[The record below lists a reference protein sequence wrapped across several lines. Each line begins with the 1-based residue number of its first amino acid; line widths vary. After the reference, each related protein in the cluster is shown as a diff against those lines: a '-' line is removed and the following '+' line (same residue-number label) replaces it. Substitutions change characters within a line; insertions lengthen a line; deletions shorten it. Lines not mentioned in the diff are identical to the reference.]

1 MRRREFL
8 ATIAGGAAF
17 ALTGGVL
24 SADENRAGLQ
34 PAKGGNAMSKQI
46 DDLRWRPR
54 WVSHLG
60 CVKGCLEYLGSDISW
75 AWLYGG
81 TGHAFVI
88 NIHEVVCPSG
98 PTAWHYT
105 SLLLDL
111 APNLGYQLTGLYG
124 EKKNPDFA
132 AKQEQAWEMVRESL
146 DKGLPCYG
154 WELDIPEW
162 YVIYGYDDVGYFY
175 SGAGCD
181 GGKGPKPWQ
190 GIGTSDIG
198 LFEMYSVQP
207 TSPAPPDKVVKDAF
221 ALVLKH
227 AESPE
232 EWIYPKY
239 RSGPAGFDLWAEA
252 LEQGTADRFGQGYN
266 GAVWAE
272 CRAEAVWFLAEARNR
287 LPGKADALFIEAI
300 SHYSNVAARLR
311 KLSELYPFEFEG
323 GGDEQI
329 KDPQAAELV
338 REAGEA
344 ERRGLEV
351 LGRIVEAL

>member
-1 MRRREFL
+1 
-8 ATIAGGAAF
+8 
-17 ALTGGVL
+17 
-24 SADENRAGLQ
+24 
-34 PAKGGNAMSKQI
+34 MSKQI

-111 APNLGYQLTGLYG
+111 APNLGYQLTGVYG
-124 EKKNPDFA
+124 QKKNPDFA
-132 AKQEQAWEMVRESL
+132 AKQQDAWDFVRESL
-146 DKGLPCYG
+146 DNGLPCYG
-154 WELDIPEW
+154 WELEIPEW
-162 YVIYGYDDVGYFY
+162 YVIFGYDDVGYFY

-181 GGKGPKPWQ
+181 EGKGPRPWQ
-190 GIGTSDIG
+190 GIGTSEIG

-207 TSPAPPDKVVKDAF
+207 TSPASPEKVVKDAF
-221 ALVLKH
+221 ALALKH

-272 CRAEAVWFLAEARNR
+272 YRAEAVWFLAEARNR

-300 SHYSNVAARLR
+300 SHYASVAANLR
-311 KLSELYPFEFEG
+311 QLSELYPFQFEG
-323 GGDEQI
+323 GGDEQL

-338 REAGEA
+338 REAGAA

-351 LGRIVEAL
+351 LEQITEAL

>member
-1 MRRREFL
+1 
-8 ATIAGGAAF
+8 
-17 ALTGGVL
+17 
-24 SADENRAGLQ
+24 
-34 PAKGGNAMSKQI
+34 MSKQI

-98 PTAWHYT
+98 PTAWNT
-105 SLLLDL
+105 KPLCFELPS
-111 APNLGYQLTGLYG
+111 NLGYKLTDVRGY
-124 EKKNPDFA
+124 KNAPEFA
-132 AKQEQAWEMVRESL
+132 AKQEEAWDFVCESL
-146 DKGLPCYG
+146 DNDLPCYG

-162 YVIYGYDDVGYFY
+162 YVIYGYDDLGYFY
-175 SGAGCD
+175 SGAGCCE
-181 GGKGPKPWQ
+181 GKGPKPWQ
-190 GIGTSDIG
+190 ELGDSEIGA
-198 LFEMYSVQP
+198 LEVFSVKP
-207 TSPAPPDKVVKDAF
+207 TSPAPPEEVVKDAF
-221 ALVLKH
+221 GLVLKH

-272 CRAEAVWFLAEARNR
+272 CRAEAVWFLAEARKR
-287 LPGKADALFIEAI
+287 LAGKADALFIEAT
-300 SHYSNVAARLR
+300 SHYATVAAKLR
-311 KLSELYPFEFEG
+311 QLSELYPFQFEG
-323 GGDEQI
+323 EDGELV
-329 KDPQAAELV
+329 KDPQAAQLV
-338 REAGEA
+338 RDAGEA
-344 ERRGLEV
+344 ERRGLEE
-351 LGRIVEAL
+351 LGRIAGAL